1 MAFDTLDELKAA
13 VAAHREAGKKIIN
26 HFKRLESE
34 YSDWEDRLI
43 EIEAA
48 IEEAEEI
55 TGLKKEEI
63 IKPAEHIFDDLLS

>member
-1 MAFDTLDELKAA
+1 MVFDTLDDLKAA
-13 VAAHREAGKKIIN
+13 IAAHREAGKKIIN

-48 IEEAEEI
+48 IEEAEKI
-55 TGLKKEEI
+55 TGIKKEEI
-63 IKPAEHIFDDLLS
+63 LEEKNIFDDLLS